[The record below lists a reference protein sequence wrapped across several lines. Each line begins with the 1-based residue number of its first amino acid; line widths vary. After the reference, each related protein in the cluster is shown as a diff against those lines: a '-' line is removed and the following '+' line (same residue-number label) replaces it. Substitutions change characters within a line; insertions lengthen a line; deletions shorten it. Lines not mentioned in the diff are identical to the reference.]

1 MNNKLAEN
9 MLRFGVKNLTESNIK
24 RLSEQDPNEPLQPGQ
39 EANPLPDTPKSP
51 DKLIDPK
58 EVDIAAVKSKLK
70 GTTANFVRSLLKY
83 NNFLSVAKDGN
94 LLINITGFSY
104 AYAKYLGGPKL
115 SSLDSLIGKTMLRFK
130 SPNWFTREGVKSG
143 GQGGIPVRLENNMLD
158 SHLAEMPYG
167 MYTIKAAVNSP
178 NYRDNNGTGK
188 RYPFIALSWNPLT
201 TNYSGDPKAPL
212 IANAGG
218 GSFEKTMPSPETPLS
233 SLALEAPSNI
243 RIPLGVPRGGSNTQV
258 SSLPKN
264 WPNMLY
270 APVSYR
276 VYTYDSGDGERNPG
290 GKAGNSGYPGGGW
303 ETLTRGV
310 GGGTAG
316 AIQNYRGVG
325 TQEPN

>member
-1 MNNKLAEN
+1 MKNKLAEN

-24 RLSEQDPNEPLQPGQ
+24 KLHEQDDLDIAQPGE

-51 DKLIDPK
+51 EKLVDPK

-70 GTTANFVRSLLKY
+70 GTTANFVSSLLKY

-94 LLINITGFSY
+94 LLINITGFSF

-130 SPNWFTREGVKSG
+130 GPNWFTSDGVTSG
-143 GQGGIPVRLENNMLD
+143 GKGGTPVVLENNMLD
-158 SHLAEMPYG
+158 SHLAAMPYG
-167 MYTIKAAVNSP
+167 MYTIRAAVNSP
-178 NYRDNNGTGK
+178 NYRENNGTGTP
-188 RYPFIALSWNPLT
+188 YPFIALSWKPMT

-212 IANAGG
+212 IANAGDN
-218 GSFEKTMPSPETPLS
+218 SFIKTMPSPEKPLS
-233 SLALEAPSNI
+233 SLGLEAPANI
-243 RIPLGVPRGGSNTQV
+243 RIPLGVPRGGSNTPV

-264 WPNMLY
+264 WPNMLS
-270 APVSYR
+270 APSSYR
-276 VYTYDSGDGERNPG
+276 VYTYNQGQGQRNPE
-290 GKAGNSGYPGGGW
+290 GKAGKAGYPGNGW
-303 ETLTRGV
+303 VTLTSGV